1 MGADST
7 SMRKRLWTETD
18 GAEQVLRREAEQERR
33 YAEIKAGLAKCPVCK
48 GAAEIVRFGLSR
60 EGVWVGCDR
69 TEKCCRYI
77 EYHSRGWSVEETA
90 RDWDHRNRGLRKVVR
105 LIKRWFTERF
115 GRMARAERCMK
126 SERMRGERRKRQKG
140 ERCSGGEWRER
151 EKVGGSFGRKGNEWG
166 LEKIERQKGER
177 KDE

>member
-126 SERMRGERRKRQKG
+126 SERDARRAAEAAKRR
-140 ERCSGGEWRER
+140 EVFGGRME
-151 EKVGGSFGRKGNEWG
+151 RKGKSWW
-166 LEKIERQKGER
+166 KFWKKGQ
-177 KDE
+177 